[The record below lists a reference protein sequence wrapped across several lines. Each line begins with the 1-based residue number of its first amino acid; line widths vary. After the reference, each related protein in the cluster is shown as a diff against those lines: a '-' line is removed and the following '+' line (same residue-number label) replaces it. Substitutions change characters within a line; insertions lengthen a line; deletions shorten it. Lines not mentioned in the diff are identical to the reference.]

1 MNWLD
6 IVLLC
11 LAGVGFLKGLFDGMI
26 KQVVSLI
33 ALVVAL
39 YFCAEAATWVEG
51 YLIQLGWFSAESV
64 TIVSYIFGFILI
76 LGVILLAGEIVHKF
90 IGATPLSVLNHLGGG
105 AFGLVIML
113 LFLSLGLNF
122 IEVLE
127 KKSALISPEIKVESR
142 LYTPIKEIVPTIY
155 PHRLFYNE

>member
-33 ALVVAL
+33 ALVVAI
-39 YFCAEAATWVEG
+39 YFCAEAAVWVEG
-51 YLIQLGWFSAESV
+51 HLVQLGWFSAEWV
-64 TIVSYIFGFILI
+64 TIVSYVFGFILI
-76 LGVILLAGEIVHKF
+76 MGVILLVGEIVHKV
-90 IGATPLSVLNHLGGG
+90 IGVTPLSVLNHLGGG
-105 AFGLVIML
+105 AFGLIIML

-122 IEVLE
+122 LEVFE
-127 KKSALISPEIKVESR
+127 NKSPLISPEIKVESR
-142 LYTPIKEIVPTIY
+142 LYGPIKEIVPTIY
-155 PHRLFYNE
+155 PHKLFYNE